1 MLSYAQAVYLT
12 CAYTEEEMQSHSILL
27 IDDHYQLVQGIR
39 NSLQEDGYEIIVAAN
54 GLDGL
59 KAARRH
65 RPDLIVLD
73 INMPLMDGLEVCNR
87 LRADN
92 QFRKVPILFL
102 TSRNSVE
109 DRVRGLDNGAD
120 DYLAKPFNTVELKAR
135 VRALLRRTQDAFEES
150 EDQSIEMT
158 RLRVGPLTL
167 DLKACWV
174 KIEDGEAVQLT
185 PAEFELLQYLMSHPN
200 QTFSGEDLLENV
212 WAYEPGTADQS
223 LARWHIRNLRAKIE
237 PNPTKPVFIRT
248 IPRHGYILSPEVN

>member
-1 MLSYAQAVYLT
+1 MTSK
-12 CAYTEEEMQSHSILL
+12 CILL
-27 IDDHYQLVQGIR
+27 IDDHYQLVQGIQS
-39 NSLQEDGYEIIVAAN
+39 SLKDDGYEIVSAAN

-65 RPDLIVLD
+65 RPDLVILD
-73 INMPLMDGLEVCNR
+73 INMPSMDGLELCRR

-92 QFRKVPILFL
+92 QLRKMPILFL

-109 DRVRGLDNGAD
+109 DRVNGLDCGAD

-135 VRALLRRTQDAFEES
+135 IRALLRRTQEGEVHNQPANANK
-150 EDQSIEMT
+150 
-158 RLRVGPLTL
+158 LKAGPLTL

-174 KIEDGEAVQLT
+174 QIEDGDSIQLT
-185 PAEFELLQYLMSHPN
+185 PAEFELLHYLMSHPN
-200 QTFSGEDLLENV
+200 ETFSGEELLERV

-237 PNPTKPVFIRT
+237 SDPANPIYIRT
-248 IPRHGYILSPEVN
+248 IPRHGYILDHNTDWSLTS

>member
-1 MLSYAQAVYLT
+1 MHP
-12 CAYTEEEMQSHSILL
+12 HSILL

-39 NSLQEDGYEIIVAAN
+39 NSLQEEGYEIIVAAN

-65 RPDLIVLD
+65 RPDLVVLD

-92 QFRKVPILFL
+92 QLKKVPILFL

-109 DRVRGLDNGAD
+109 DRVQGLDSGAD
-120 DYLAKPFNTVELKAR
+120 DYLAKPFNTAELKAR
-135 VRALLRRTQDAFEES
+135 VRALLRRTLDDFEES
-150 EDQSIEMT
+150 EEQPGAMN

-174 KIEDGEAVQLT
+174 KIEDRDAVQLT

-212 WAYEPGTADQS
+212 WAYERGTADQS

-237 PNPTKPVFIRT
+237 PDPAKPIYIRT
-248 IPRHGYILSPEVN
+248 IPRHGYILNPETS

>member
-1 MLSYAQAVYLT
+1 MHP
-12 CAYTEEEMQSHSILL
+12 HSILL

-39 NSLQEDGYEIIVAAN
+39 NSLQEEGYEIIVAAN

-65 RPDLIVLD
+65 RPDLVVLD

-92 QFRKVPILFL
+92 QLKKVPILFL

-109 DRVRGLDNGAD
+109 DRVQGLDSGAD
-120 DYLAKPFNTVELKAR
+120 DYLAKPFNTAELKAR
-135 VRALLRRTQDAFEES
+135 VRALLRRTLDDFEES
-150 EDQSIEMT
+150 EEQPGAMN

-174 KIEDGEAVQLT
+174 KIEDSDAVQLT

-212 WAYEPGTADQS
+212 WAYERGTADQS

-237 PNPTKPVFIRT
+237 PDPAKPIYIRT
-248 IPRHGYILSPEVN
+248 IPRHGYILNPETS

>member
-1 MLSYAQAVYLT
+1 
-12 CAYTEEEMQSHSILL
+12 MQSHSILL

-39 NSLQEDGYEIIVAAN
+39 NTLQEEGYEIIVAAN

-87 LRADN
+87 LRADH

-120 DYLAKPFNTVELKAR
+120 DYLAKPFNTAELKAR
-135 VRALLRRTQDAFEES
+135 IRAQLRRTGALQ
-150 EDQSIEMT
+150 IET
-158 RLRVGPLTL
+158 NAQIADRLEVGPLTL

-174 KIEDGEAVQLT
+174 QVNHDETIQLT
-185 PAEFELLQYLMSHPN
+185 PAEFELLHYLMTHPN
-200 QTFSGEDLLENV
+200 QTFSGDDLLENV
-212 WAYEPGTADQS
+212 WAYEPGTADRS
-223 LARWHIRNLRAKIE
+223 LARWHIRNLRSKIE
-237 PNPTKPVFIRT
+237 PDPANPTYIRT
-248 IPRHGYILSPEVN
+248 IPRHGYILDQNNSV